1 MIDDI
6 HIVAKYLERGPG
18 KVVSTLRDGLRAMG
32 IKETSIENTRNVAC
46 LQWGDDWPDV
56 DSFSEKHVLIGPN
69 YESKKFENVANRLD
83 NFIVP
88 SEWVRNIHATDPIIN
103 KKNIHVWS
111 GGIETEIW
119 APTDQNKDID
129 CIIYLK
135 NRNRE
140 EYACLEK
147 IVTTM
152 SSVFSRAAVFHY
164 GHYNES
170 DFFECAKRAKF
181 AILLTNTESQG
192 YAYMQLLSAGVPCL
206 VFNKDTFYHEES
218 GEILNATSVPY
229 FDDRC
234 GIITSD
240 ITEDSIEKFLSFDN
254 SRWSPRDYIL
264 ENHTIEKS
272 TMKYLELLKN
282 SNPL

>member
-18 KVVSTLRDGLRAMG
+18 KVVSTLRKGLKTLG
-32 IKETSIENTRNVAC
+32 VNEVPVEDTNNIAC
-46 LQWGDDWPDV
+46 LQWGDDWPNV
-56 DSFSEKHVLIGPN
+56 DTFSGKHVLIGPN
-69 YESKKFENVANRLD
+69 YESKKFENVASRLD

-88 SEWVRNIHATDPIIN
+88 SQWVKNIHAIDPIIN

-111 GGIETEIW
+111 GGIETEVW
-119 APTDQNKDID
+119 TPTSQDKDIS
-129 CIIYLK
+129 CIVYLK
-135 NRNRE
+135 NRSRE
-140 EYACLEK
+140 EYMRLEK
-147 IVTTM
+147 IAAKLP
-152 SSVFSRAAVFHY
+152 SLFSRAAVFHY
-164 GHYNES
+164 GMYDEA

-206 VFNKDTFYHEES
+206 VFNKDSFYHKES
-218 GEILNATSVPY
+218 DKLLNATSVPY

-234 GIITSD
+234 GMVTND
-240 ITEDSIEKFLSFDN
+240 ITKEAIEEFLSF
-254 SRWSPRDYIL
+254 SYTRWSPRDYIL

-272 TMKYLELLKN
+272 TTRYLELLKN
-282 SNPL
+282 TSPL